1 MEADIAKRPLNALDL
16 RDKAVKIFA
25 SKRRVAALAV
35 LVLLVLF
42 LFRPG
47 ASRLKS
53 RIITSLSAAV
63 GRPVDLS
70 SAHIRLLPRP
80 GFDLENLVVYDD
92 PSFGSEPMLRAS
104 AVTADLRL
112 SSLLRGRLEVAKL
125 DLTEP
130 SLNLVHQASGAWN
143 LESLLERSA
152 RTPMAPTAKTKSEP
166 RPGFPYIEG
175 SSGRINFKNGPE
187 KIPDALTNADF
198 ALWQQSENAWG
209 VRLKAQPF
217 RSDMNL
223 NDTGLLQVSGSWQRS
238 ANVSDTPLE
247 FSIEWSRAQL
257 GQVTK
262 FFFGNDKGWRG
273 DLRIDATVTGTPAA
287 LKISSTVLAG
297 DFRRYDIPTQKSF
310 GLAAR
315 CDAEYNAPEHEF
327 PQILCIAPVGAG
339 SITITGEARL
349 SGDHPYAFDVAAE
362 NVPASALGA
371 LAKRAK
377 QDIPEDLMLEGKLEG
392 QLSLAAKTS
401 SGGVSRVAGHGEI
414 VGLRASSESEKVELG
429 PVTIPIVV
437 TTAWQGAA
445 RDRGKIRPYRGAH
458 MEFGPFALERGRMGA
473 ATVRGWADRWG
484 YGVNM
489 VGDADVARTL
499 RTARMFGLHA
509 LRTTADGSAQLDLR
523 IGGPWAAENGI
534 AGFAGPQLTGSAKLR
549 NVHFGLR
556 GTGEP
561 VEISSAEIEI
571 SQDEV
576 HLGKLNARA
585 AGAVWKGSLEMPRG
599 CGTPENCP
607 LRFRLNADEFSL
619 DDASAWANPKNRPWY
634 RVLGTQPA
642 STLARVWAFGHLTAD
657 RLVIRGA
664 SASKLSA
671 DISLKAGKLE
681 LSSVNAALLGGT
693 HRGKW
698 HADFSVEPPL
708 CSGSGNLTGMSLA
721 NASRLMK
728 DHWVEGTAAASYDV
742 RGSCTLDSWKS
753 LEGTLQVK
761 VTDGSFPHML
771 FQDSDEILKIR
782 KFTALAQLHGGTLE
796 ISDGKLDSPEGNYE
810 VSGIATFEREIDFK
824 MTPVPAGPGGGYT
837 VTGTLAQ
844 PRVRAV
850 SGTEQARLKSQ

>member
-1 MEADIAKRPLNALDL
+1 MNASDL
-16 RDKAVKIFA
+16 RDDAVKIFA
-25 SKRRVAALAV
+25 SKRRVAASAV

-125 DLTEP
+125 DLAEP
-130 SLNLVHQASGAWN
+130 SLNLVHQAGGAWN

-152 RTPMAPTAKTKSEP
+152 RTPLAPTAKTKSEP

-198 ALWQQSENAWG
+198 ALWQESENAWG

-217 RSDMNL
+217 RGDMNL
-223 NDTGLLQVSGSWQRS
+223 NDTGLLELSGSWQRS
-238 ANVSDTPLE
+238 ANVRDTPLE

-262 FFFGNDKGWRG
+262 FFTGNDKGWRG

-287 LKISSTVLAG
+287 LKISSTLLAD
-297 DFRRYDIPTQKSF
+297 DFRRYDITSEKSLR
-310 GLAAR
+310 LAGR
-315 CDAEYNAPEHEF
+315 CDAEYNAQEHEF
-327 PQILCIAPVGAG
+327 PQVACIAPVGAG

-349 SGDHPYAFDVAAE
+349 SGNHPYVFDVAVE

-377 QDIPEDLMLEGKLEG
+377 QDVPEDLMLEGRLEG
-392 QLSLAAKTS
+392 QLSLAANTS
-401 SGGVSRVAGHGEI
+401 SGGVPRVAGHAEI

-437 TTAWQGAA
+437 TTVWQGAA
-445 RDRGKIRPYRGAH
+445 RGRVKIRPYRGAH
-458 MEFGPFALERGRMGA
+458 VDFGPFALERGRVGA

-484 YGVNM
+484 YGVNLL
-489 VGDADVARTL
+489 GDADIGRTL
-499 RTARMFGLHA
+499 RLARMFGLHA
-509 LRTTADGSAQLDLR
+509 LRTTADGTAQLDLR
-523 IGGPWAAENGI
+523 VGGPWAAENGI
-534 AGFAGPQLTGSAKLR
+534 AGFAGPQVTGSAKLR
-549 NVHFGLR
+549 NVHFDLR

-576 HLGKLNARA
+576 HLVKLNAKA

-607 LRFRLNADEFSL
+607 LRFQLIADEFSF
-619 DDASAWANPKNRPWY
+619 DEASAWANAGPGNRPWY
-634 RVLGTQPA
+634 RVLGNPQPA
-642 STLARVWAFGHLTAD
+642 SMLARVWAFGHLTAD
-657 RLVIRGA
+657 RFVMRRA
-664 SASKLSA
+664 SASKVSA
-671 DISLKAGKLE
+671 DLSLKAGKLE
-681 LSSVNAALLGGT
+681 ISSVNAELLGGT
-693 HRGKW
+693 HRGRW
-698 HADFSVEPPL
+698 HADFSVRPPV

-728 DHWVEGTAAASYDV
+728 DDWVQGTAAASYDV
-742 RGSCTLDSWKS
+742 RGSCTLDFWNS

-761 VTDGSFPHML
+761 VTDGSFPHMF

-782 KFTALAQLHGGTLE
+782 KFAAQARLHGGTLE
-796 ISDGKLDSPEGNYE
+796 VSDGQLDSPQGNYSL
-810 VSGIATFEREIDFK
+810 SGTATLQREIDFK
-824 MTPVPAGPGGGYT
+824 MTPVSTRSGGGYT

-844 PRVRAV
+844 PRVRALNR
-850 SGTEQARLKSQ
+850 TEQARLKPQ